1 MKLARL
7 ALYYPISA
15 IEFLGAVLFG
25 AFGRWALLP
34 RLLLATAAGGLVAQG
49 MSDTARVLIELGG
62 TPFPQLADPR
72 MMSTI
77 NIPPGPGWLLVGTLA
92 SVGLITSHLMT
103 YTDSPRCWYALAGQV
118 LFGMLLIAALQ
129 GAVVLRS
136 PPGMLRDVLSFGMSG
151 LWMLSTARTFWELWG
166 MHSPLSSTP
175 VPADNEPQALRAA
188 PPRLKLDDLAGMDE
202 LKAQL
207 RGFARHFRP
216 GPVPLRDR
224 LRGRTP
230 PPSDINGLLLG
241 GPPGNG
247 KTTFAEAL
255 AGELGFQFVRVGV
268 HDLTSQWIND
278 SPNKVREAF
287 AVAMAAQPCV
297 LFLDEFD
304 AVARDRAGMTGSA
317 GGEDIKVVN
326 TLLQEIDRVRQHR
339 VVLVAATNH
348 VDRLDPAISRAG
360 RFDLR
365 IDVPYPDQTARVG
378 ILHGLLNRYRLQLEG
393 GPATLERIA
402 ALWERRSVAF
412 LESVAKQVREDL
424 RAQGRSNVNLTDLKQ
439 AARVAS
445 RHHSHL
451 PRGGTRLSE
460 LVLPAA
466 TRAEAMSLVHR
477 LRHWESIAE
486 QGGTPPSG
494 VLLYGPPGTGKTHLV
509 RAMALELGDWHIFEV
524 KTAQILADPRQFEQV
539 LDRAAQHRPA
549 FIFIDEADELL
560 RDRTYSPMATATNEI
575 LKAMDGMMGRV
586 PEVVFVAATNHLE
599 AIDAAARRGGRFAE
613 KIYMD
618 RLRGQD
624 LVAFAQA
631 EMTRRTKVVFDESLS
646 PQWIASRCQEIAP
659 ADLIAVLD
667 KAVNGTLGAGT
678 ARKVGRADVVRAMGV
693 VMG

>member
-7 ALYYPISA
+7 ALYYPITA
-15 IEFLGAVLFG
+15 IGLIGAFLFG
-25 AFGRWALLP
+25 AFGRWAPLV
-34 RLLLATAAGGLVAQG
+34 RLLLATAAGAVVSQG
-49 MSDTARVLIELGG
+49 MSDTARILIELGG

-92 SVGLITSHLMT
+92 TVGLIISHLMT
-103 YTDSPRCWYALAGQV
+103 YADSPRCWYALAGQV
-118 LFGMLLIAALQ
+118 LFGLILITALH
-129 GAVVLRS
+129 GAVILRS
-136 PPGMLRDVLSFGMSG
+136 PPGMLRDMLGFGVPA
-151 LWMLSTARTFWELWG
+151 LWMLSTAHAFWPLWEY
-166 MHSPLSSTP
+166 HALLDTHP
-175 VPADNEPQALRAA
+175 VSQGDEPQALRAST
-188 PPRLKLDDLAGMDE
+188 PRIKLDDLAGMDE
-202 LKAQL
+202 LKTQL
-207 RGFARHFRP
+207 RGFARHFQP
-216 GPVPLRDR
+216 APMSLRDR
-224 LRGRTP
+224 LRGRAQ

-278 SPNKVREAF
+278 SPNKVRAAF
-287 AVAMAAQPCV
+287 ATAVAAQPCV

-348 VDRLDPAISRAG
+348 IDRLDPAIARAG

-365 IDVPYPDQTARVG
+365 IDVPYPDQAARVG
-378 ILHGLLNRYRLQLEG
+378 ILHGLLNRYRLALDG
-393 GPATLERIA
+393 GPQSLERIA

-412 LESVAKQVREDL
+412 LESVAKQAREDL
-424 RAQGRSNVNLTDLKQ
+424 RTQGRRSLTLDDLKQ
-439 AARVAS
+439 AARTAS
-445 RHHSHL
+445 RHQSNL

-466 TRAEAMSLVHR
+466 TRAEALSLVHR

-486 QGGTPPSG
+486 RGGTPPSG

-539 LDRAAQHRPA
+539 LDKAAQHRPA

-560 RDRTYSPMATATNEI
+560 RERTYSPTATATNEI
-575 LKAMDGMMGRV
+575 LKAMDGMLGRV
-586 PEVVFVAATNHLE
+586 PEVVFVAATNDLD

-613 KIYMD
+613 KIFMD

-624 LVAFAQA
+624 LEEFVRA
-631 EMTRRTKVVFDESLS
+631 ELARRKRVEFDESLS
-646 PQWIASRCQEIAP
+646 PQWIASRCQEIGP

-667 KAVNGTLGAGT
+667 KAVNDTLGAVPP
-678 ARKVGRADVVRAMGV
+678 RKVGKADVARAIGV
-693 VMG
+693 VLG